1 MAKWDQTIPHNNS
14 YEVYN
19 MKQFTYTIKDELGIH
34 ARPAGLLCK
43 KAKSYADTTVTLTAN
58 GKTVNLGQLMKLMA
72 LGIKQGTEVTVA
84 CDGANEDEACAGLLA
99 FLEENL

>member
-1 MAKWDQTIPHNNS
+1 
-14 YEVYN
+14 

-34 ARPAGLLCK
+34 ARPAGLLSK
-43 KAKSYADTTVTLTAN
+43 KAKSYADTTVTITAN

-72 LGIKQGTEVTVA
+72 LGVKQGTEVTVT
-84 CDGANEDEACAGLLA
+84 CEGANEEEAAVGLLA